1 VTVSATD
8 SDAAVFLDP
17 FEPGFF
23 DDPYRQ
29 YTRLRQQAPVHRS
42 PLGPWTLS
50 RYDDVSRL
58 LRDPSLSVVD
68 DNASTDPTGALFD
81 AAGIARQ
88 RRGTR
93 AILNLDPPDHTRIR
107 RLVSK
112 AFTPGRIKA
121 LLPRIGRLV
130 DGLLDELA
138 RAPKP
143 DLIGGLA
150 FPLPFAVISEM
161 LGMPDADRL
170 QMRAWSH
177 TLVKFLEPV
186 VLPDELPAL
195 VEAGD
200 RMDAH
205 LRDAIAWKR
214 ANPADDLLSAL
225 IAVEEEGD
233 VLREDEL
240 LDQVRLLFVAGHE
253 TTVNLIGNGMLALL
267 RNPDQLDLL
276 RREPGLA
283 VNGVDELLR
292 YDSPVQFSRRI
303 TTSDIEIGGRRIERG
318 SIVFALLGAAN
329 RDPAHFGPDAHRLD
343 LRRREAPHH
352 VSFGGGIHHCLG
364 AVLARTEG
372 RVAIGSLVKRFPR
385 LELATDQPAWNGRMV
400 LRGLD
405 ELPVTLG

>member
-1 VTVSATD
+1 MSATD